1 MPLVDLPSGTVTFLF
16 TDIEGSTRLLH
27 ELGDGYADALAEH
40 RRLLRESFQTH
51 DGVEVDTQGDA
62 FFYAFPTAPGA
73 LAAAREG
80 QEALV
85 RGPIRVRMGL
95 HTGTPLLTEEGYVG
109 ADVHRAARI
118 ASAGHG
124 GQVLV
129 SQATRELVDE
139 DLHDLGLHRLK
150 DLQAPQRIFQ
160 SGAEQFPPL
169 KSLNQASL
177 PVQTTP
183 FVGRERELAEV
194 LALLGNG
201 SRLLTLTGPGGSGKT
216 RLALQAAAE
225 LLDEYEHGVW
235 WIPLAG
241 LTDPQLVLESTAQAL
256 DTKQELATHIGDKR
270 MLLVVDNFEQ
280 VVEGAAD
287 LAQALA
293 GCPNAKLFVTSRGPL
308 RVSGEQVYPV
318 PPLADAES
326 VGFFLARARAVK
338 PDFEPSPAV
347 AEICQRL
354 DNLPLALELA
364 AARVAA
370 LSAEQILE
378 RLEQRLPLLTG
389 GPRDAPERQ
398 QTLRATIDWSYGLL
412 EEDEQRL
419 FAHLAVFV
427 GGCTLEA
434 AEEVCGADI
443 DTLQSLVEKSLIRHT
458 GERFWMLETIREYA
472 SERLEESGEIDE
484 LQRRYAGCFAALT
497 QAADPHMRGGPE
509 QRAWL
514 ERIEAEFDNLRA
526 AMHWALDNDSETAV
540 RLVAGLDWFFWVRGR
555 LTEAA
560 AWLERALA
568 SEGAREPRLRA
579 RALLAAAVVAQLQ
592 GSDPEAETRYADES
606 FALYSELGDEG
617 GVASALREQGKAATS
632 AGDHERAR
640 ALYEE
645 CIALAQRIGDVFN
658 EAVAR
663 NNLGDIANR
672 EGRWEDAIELCSQ
685 SRSLRADFGDRWG
698 AALALSNV
706 AFAELRLGRRE
717 DAERDLRQALLE
729 AFEIGSVSVVS
740 YCLGSLAAL
749 ASVAG
754 NPSRAARLM
763 GAGEAIAEET
773 GIPLEGAE
781 LVLYEQT
788 AASVRAALG
797 DERFALE
804 FEQGCTLSMDEAVEY
819 ALGDDA

>member
-1 MPLVDLPSGTVTFLF
+1 MTLVRDLPTGTVTFLF
-16 TDIEGSTRLLH
+16 TDIEGSTKLLH
-27 ELGDGYADALAEH
+27 ELGDDYAGVLAEH
-40 RRLLRESFQTH
+40 RRLLREAFDRH
-51 DGVEVDTQGDA
+51 GGVEVDTQGDA

-73 LAAAREG
+73 LAAAQEG
-80 QEALV
+80 QEALA

-118 ASAGHG
+118 AAAGHG

-139 DLHDLGLHRLK
+139 EVSDLGLHRLK

-160 SGAEQFPPL
+160 VGTEQFPAL
-169 KSLNQASL
+169 KSLNRASL

-194 LALLGNG
+194 LALLANG

-235 WIPLAG
+235 WIPLGG
-241 LTDPQLVLESTAQAL
+241 LTDPRLVLESAAQAL
-256 DTKQELATHIGDKR
+256 AAKQALPVHIGDKR

-280 VVEGAAD
+280 VIEAAAD
-287 LAQALA
+287 LAQVLA
-293 GCPNAKLFVTSRGPL
+293 GCPNVRLFVTSRGPL

-326 VGFFLARARAVK
+326 VGFFLARARTVK
-338 PDFEPSPAV
+338 PDFESGEEV
-347 AEICQRL
+347 MEICHRL

-370 LSAEQILE
+370 LSSQQILE

-398 QTLRATIDWSYGLL
+398 RTLRATIEWSHDLL
-412 EEDEQRL
+412 ASQEQEL
-419 FAHLAVFV
+419 FARLPVFS

-434 AEEVCGADI
+434 AEEVCDADL
-443 DTLQSLVEKSLIRHT
+443 DTLQLLVEKSLVRHT
-458 GERFWMLETIREYA
+458 GERFWMLETIREFA
-472 SERLEESGEIDE
+472 FERLEESGEAE
-484 LQRRYAGCFAALT
+484 QLRRRHAGYFAALAET
-497 QAADPHMRGGPE
+497 ADPHMRGGPE
-509 QRAWL
+509 QSIWL
-514 ERIEAEFDNLRA
+514 ERIEAEYDNLRA
-526 AMHWALDNDSETAV
+526 AIGWALDNHPETAV
-540 RLVAGLDWFFWVRGR
+540 RLVGGLDWFFWVRGR
-555 LTEAA
+555 LSEAT

-568 SEGAREPRLRA
+568 SEGARKPRLRA
-579 RALLAAAVVAQLQ
+579 RVLLSAAVVAQQ
-592 GSDPEAETRYADES
+592 RGDPAAQRYADES
-606 FALYSELGDEG
+606 FALYFELGDKAG
-617 GVASALREQGKAATS
+617 QASALREQGKAVS
-632 AGDHERAR
+632 SGDLAR
-640 ALYEE
+640 AAVLYDE
-645 CIALAQRIGDVFN
+645 CIVLAQSIGDVFN

-685 SRSLRADFGDRWG
+685 SRSLRVEYGDRWG

-706 AFAELRLGRRE
+706 AFAELHLGRRGE
-717 DAERDLRQALLE
+717 ADRDLRQALRE
-729 AFEIGSVSVVS
+729 GFETGSVTVVFI
-740 YCLGSLAAL
+740 CLGSLAAL
-749 ASVAG
+749 ATAEG

-763 GAGEAIAEET
+763 GAEAAIREENGIA
-773 GIPLEGAE
+773 LYGAE
-781 LVLYEQT
+781 LALHERT
-788 AASVRAALG
+788 ATSVRAALG
-797 DERFALE
+797 DERFASE
-804 FEQGCTLSMDEAVEY
+804 FDQGGRLSLDEAVEY